1 LSAVQA
7 MGDSSAEAETYEP
20 NWMARRV
27 GAQSVEQAGQAAAGA
42 AQEAARIEALQQR
55 AVGAQ
60 EEASIARLVAEKEAE
75 KERVAVNLA
84 VEAAKMEAALKK
96 ARTEAVRLE
105 AERVASADRVAQ
117 MEAEAIMNAQ
127 ATLAPPPAPEPTPAP
142 LFGMA
147 MQQLKDDVTGLFDPK
162 PPSAVGTAVG
172 GGGGGAAALSPAQ
185 SSDRMSVKMMMQTTS
200 VEAVKVINEAKR
212 WPSVARMKA
221 EADMAM
227 EERSYVRQYESK
239 MAEQVERTA
248 REIEMQREGWFPAER
263 FLKWV
268 VNGVR
273 RG

>member
-1 LSAVQA
+1 

-117 MEAEAIMNAQ
+117 MEAEVSQ
-127 ATLAPPPAPEPTPAP
+127 C
-142 LFGMA
+142 G
-147 MQQLKDDVTGLFDPK
+147 VC
-162 PPSAVGTAVG
+162 G
-172 GGGGGAAALSPAQ
+172 GGVRAVHSAINAPSGWIDGCKRARTAHTQLAAAPHL
-185 SSDRMSVKMMMQTTS
+185 T
-200 VEAVKVINEAKR
+200 
-212 WPSVARMKA
+212 
-221 EADMAM
+221 
-227 EERSYVRQYESK
+227 
-239 MAEQVERTA
+239 
-248 REIEMQREGWFPAER
+248 
-263 FLKWV
+263 
-268 VNGVR
+268 
-273 RG
+273 